1 MRVKFRGGKVPVI
14 PGKNGFIF
22 SEERSECV

>member
-1 MRVKFRGGKVPVI
+1 VKFSGGEEPVI

-22 SEERSECV
+22 SEERYEFV